1 MGNSREVE
9 IGERKLVVYEH
20 ENVSDPATGRAY
32 TGSWIW
38 DCSFVLAYWMGSNSW
53 PPGSFKG
60 KRVVEL
66 GAGTGIP
73 GLAAAV
79 LGADVVLTDIQAL
92 VPGLQRNVDEN
103 GLGEKAKVETLV
115 WGDDCSM
122 LSPPVDFIL
131 ISDLLYDAT
140 AMPALCHTLKELSNE
155 NTEILVACE
164 IRFGISDC
172 LEMIKAEGFILSKVP
187 QHHLHPDWQSQDYA
201 VFILTVEGK
210 SI

>member
-20 ENVSDPATGRAY
+20 ENVSYPATGRAY

-38 DCSFVLAYWMGSNSW
+38 DCGYGIAPSYWHIGW
-53 PPGSFKG
+53 ALTLGLQGQFKG
-60 KRVVEL
+60 KRLVEL

-103 GLGEKAKVETLV
+103 GLVRKRRWRHCYG
-115 WGDDCSM
+115 
-122 LSPPVDFIL
+122 
-131 ISDLLYDAT
+131 
-140 AMPALCHTLKELSNE
+140 
-155 NTEILVACE
+155 
-164 IRFGISDC
+164 
-172 LEMIKAEGFILSKVP
+172 EMIVLCFL
-187 QHHLHPDWQSQDYA
+187 HLWIS
-201 VFILTVEGK
+201 F
-210 SI
+210 